1 MSGPRNSSRRPIWVD
16 VLFKRRTGY
25 LLNQEQ
31 KLLEA
36 EAHAH
41 VQGRDSLRRA
51 ALEELESSLA
61 ERVALALMMLSVVG
75 EREDL
80 SRVER
85 GRLPD
90 FRIQKR

>member
-1 MSGPRNSSRRPIWVD
+1 MSGPRKSSRRPIWVD

-31 KLLEA
+31 NLLEA

-51 ALEELESSLA
+51 ALEELEPSLA
-61 ERVALALMMLSVVG
+61 ERVGLALVMLSVVG

-80 SRVER
+80 SRAEGYLDHPVEVVR
-85 GRLPD
+85 
-90 FRIQKR
+90 